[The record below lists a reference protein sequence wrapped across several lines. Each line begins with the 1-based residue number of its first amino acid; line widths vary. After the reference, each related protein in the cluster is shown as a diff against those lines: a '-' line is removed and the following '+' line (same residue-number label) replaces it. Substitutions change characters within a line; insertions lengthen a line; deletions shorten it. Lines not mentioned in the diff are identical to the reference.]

1 MLKFYRNNNNNN
13 DNDNDNDGWMD
24 GWRDLLAIFCD
35 LIHLKK
41 INKNKKKVE
50 NS

>member
-1 MLKFYRNNNNNN
+1 MLKFYRNNNNN
-13 DNDNDNDGWMD
+13 DNDNDND

-41 INKNKKKVE
+41 
-50 NS
+50 

>member
-1 MLKFYRNNNNNN
+1 MLKFYRNNNNNDN

-41 INKNKKKVE
+41 
-50 NS
+50 